1 MMSGPVTCEERLRAC
16 EVQLML
22 NTKSGEQVH
31 QHQLAYDEACKDI
44 EALHIR
50 IKTLENEIDALR
62 QTGARNVNAMAEYL
76 DLIENLDF
84 RVESARLKYLVM
96 VTDHF
101 YLRFDRNGQI
111 KKAYAPE
118 EYNNV
123 IKKEW
128 ESINAG

>member
-1 MMSGPVTCEERLRAC
+1 MKNA
-16 EVQLML
+16 
-22 NTKSGEQVH
+22 EQVR
-31 QHQLAYDEACKDI
+31 QHQLAYEEVLKHMD
-44 EALHIR
+44 ALKIK

-62 QTGARNVNAMAEYL
+62 QSGARNVNAMAEYL

-84 RVESARLKYLVM
+84 KVESARLKYLVM

-111 KKAYAPE
+111 KKAYSLD
-118 EYNNV
+118 EYNAV

-128 ESINAG
+128 DNINAE